1 MKIKQKMKK
10 KTRIILASTLALA
23 LVACAA
29 VAYIYRPQQNNTDAN
44 NPVVK
49 ESTDKKEDSKKVD
62 DNSTKPEKRDGYSPD
77 KPINTGDQQ
86 SSGSKKSVVPIV
98 SGYGLSADKQY
109 LQIDGGVNSI
119 VENGGSCE
127 FTLYWAGGS
136 ISRKSSSFAGPS
148 STSCHMIEVSLSE
161 LPSGVDIS
169 VKVSYSSKLY
179 TGESSNNP
187 SFRKE
192 SLR

>member
-23 LVACAA
+23 LVACVT

-62 DNSTKPEKRDGYSPD
+62 DNSAKPEKRDGYSSD

-98 SGYGLSADKQY
+98 SGYGLSVDKQY

-136 ISRKSSSFAGPS
+136 ISRSFAGPS

>member
-1 MKIKQKMKK
+1 VKIKQKMKK

-23 LVACAA
+23 LVACAT
-29 VAYIYRPQQNNTDAN
+29 VAYIYKPQQNNTDAN

-136 ISRKSSSFAGPS
+136 VSRKSSSFAGPS

-161 LPSGVDIS
+161 LPSGSDIS

>member
-1 MKIKQKMKK
+1 MKK
-10 KTRIILASTLALA
+10 KTRIILASTLALT
-23 LVACAA
+23 LVACAT
-29 VAYIYRPQQNNTDAN
+29 VAYIYKPQQNNTDAN

-62 DNSTKPEKRDGYSPD
+62 DNSTKPEKHDGYSPD

-148 STSCHMIEVSLSE
+148 STSCHMIEIPLSE

-169 VKVSYSSKLY
+169 VKVSYLSKLY

>member
-23 LVACAA
+23 LVACAT

>member
-23 LVACAA
+23 LVVCAT
-29 VAYIYRPQQNNTDAN
+29 VAHIYRPQQNNTDAN

-136 ISRKSSSFAGPS
+136 ISRKSSSLAGPS

-161 LPSGVDIS
+161 LPSGSDIS

>member
-23 LVACAA
+23 LVVCAT
-29 VAYIYRPQQNNTDAN
+29 VAHIYRPQQNNTDAN

-161 LPSGVDIS
+161 LPSGSDIS

-192 SLR
+192 GLR

>member
-23 LVACAA
+23 LVAC
-29 VAYIYRPQQNNTDAN
+29 VTVVYIYKSQQNNTDAN

-77 KPINTGDQQ
+77 RPINTEDQQ

-136 ISRKSSSFAGPS
+136 VSRKSSSFAGPS

-161 LPSGVDIS
+161 LPSGSDIS

>member
-1 MKIKQKMKK
+1 MKK

-23 LVACAA
+23 LVACAT
-29 VAYIYRPQQNNTDAN
+29 VAYIYKPQQNNTDAN

-62 DNSTKPEKRDGYSPD
+62 NNSTKPEKRDGYSPD
-77 KPINTGDQQ
+77 KLINTGDQQ

>member
-23 LVACAA
+23 LVACAT
-29 VAYIYRPQQNNTDAN
+29 VAYIYKPQQNNTDAN

-62 DNSTKPEKRDGYSPD
+62 NNSTKPEKRDGYSPD

-136 ISRKSSSFAGPS
+136 VSRKSSSFAGPS

>member
-23 LVACAA
+23 LVACVT
-29 VAYIYRPQQNNTDAN
+29 VAYIYKPQHNNTDAN

-98 SGYGLSADKQY
+98 SGYGLSVDKQY

-127 FTLYWAGGS
+127 FTLYWTGGS
-136 ISRKSSSFAGPS
+136 VSRKSSSFAGPS

-169 VKVSYSSKLY
+169 VKVNYSSKLH

>member
-23 LVACAA
+23 LVACAT
-29 VAYIYRPQQNNTDAN
+29 VAYIYKPQQNNTDAN

-62 DNSTKPEKRDGYSPD
+62 NNSTKPEKRDGYSPD
-77 KPINTGDQQ
+77 KLINTGDQQ

>member
-23 LVACAA
+23 LVACAT
-29 VAYIYRPQQNNTDAN
+29 VAYIYKPQQNNTDTN

-49 ESTDKKEDSKKVD
+49 ESIDKKEDSKKVD

>member
-10 KTRIILASTLALA
+10 KTRIILASALALA
-23 LVACAA
+23 LVACAT
-29 VAYIYRPQQNNTDAN
+29 VAYIYKPQQNNTDAN

-148 STSCHMIEVSLSE
+148 STSCHMVEVSLSE

-169 VKVSYSSKLY
+169 VKVNYSSKLH

>member
-23 LVACAA
+23 LVACAT
-29 VAYIYRPQQNNTDAN
+29 VAYIYKPQQNNTDAN

-98 SGYGLSADKQY
+98 SGYGLSVDKQY

-127 FTLYWAGGS
+127 FTLYWTGGS
-136 ISRKSSSFAGPS
+136 VSRKSSSFAGPS

-179 TGESSNNP
+179 AGESSNNP

>member
-23 LVACAA
+23 LVACAT

-49 ESTDKKEDSKKVD
+49 ESTDKKEDSKKAD

-127 FTLYWAGGS
+127 FTLYWSGGS
-136 ISRKSSSFAGPS
+136 VSRKSSSFAGPS

-161 LPSGVDIS
+161 LPSGSDIS

>member
-23 LVACAA
+23 LVACAT
-29 VAYIYRPQQNNTDAN
+29 VAYIYKPQQNNTDAN

-136 ISRKSSSFAGPS
+136 VSRKSSSFAGPS

-161 LPSGVDIS
+161 LPSGSDIS

>member
-10 KTRIILASTLALA
+10 KTRIILASTLTLA
-23 LVACAA
+23 LVACAT

-86 SSGSKKSVVPIV
+86 LSGSKKSVVPIV

-136 ISRKSSSFAGPS
+136 VSRKSSSFAGPS

-169 VKVSYSSKLY
+169 VKVNYSSKLH

>member
-1 MKIKQKMKK
+1 MKK

-23 LVACAA
+23 LVACAT

-62 DNSTKPEKRDGYSPD
+62 DNSSKPEKRDGYSPD

-127 FTLYWAGGS
+127 FILYWAGGS

-169 VKVSYSSKLY
+169 VKVNYSSKLH

>member
-23 LVACAA
+23 LAVCAT
-29 VAYIYRPQQNNTDAN
+29 VAYIYRPQQNNTDTN
-44 NPVVK
+44 NPAIK

-62 DNSTKPEKRDGYSPD
+62 DSSAKPEKRDGYSPD

-119 VENGGSCE
+119 VENGGSCK

-136 ISRKSSSFAGPS
+136 VSRKSSSFAGPS

-161 LPSGVDIS
+161 LPSGSDIS

>member
-23 LVACAA
+23 LVACAT

-169 VKVSYSSKLY
+169 VKVNYSSKLH

>member
-23 LVACAA
+23 LVACAT
-29 VAYIYRPQQNNTDAN
+29 VAYTYKPQQNNTDAN

-62 DNSTKPEKRDGYSPD
+62 NNSTKPEKRDGYSPD

-127 FTLYWAGGS
+127 FTLYWSGGS

>member
-23 LVACAA
+23 LVACAT
-29 VAYIYRPQQNNTDAN
+29 VVYIYRPQQNNTDAN

-169 VKVSYSSKLY
+169 VKVNYSSKLH

>member
-23 LVACAA
+23 LVACTT

-127 FTLYWAGGS
+127 FTLYWDGGS

>member
-1 MKIKQKMKK
+1 MKK

-23 LVACAA
+23 LVACAT
-29 VAYIYRPQQNNTDAN
+29 VAYIYKPQQNNTDAN

-62 DNSTKPEKRDGYSPD
+62 DNSAKPEKRDGYSPD
-77 KPINTGDQQ
+77 KPINTGGQQ

-148 STSCHMIEVSLSE
+148 STSCHMIEVPLSE

-169 VKVSYSSKLY
+169 VKVNYSSKLH

>member
-1 MKIKQKMKK
+1 MKK

-23 LVACAA
+23 LVACAT
-29 VAYIYRPQQNNTDAN
+29 VAYIYRSQQNNTDAN

-62 DNSTKPEKRDGYSPD
+62 DSSAKPEKRDGYSPD

-169 VKVSYSSKLY
+169 VKVNYSSKLH

>member
-1 MKIKQKMKK
+1 MKK

-23 LVACAA
+23 LVACAT
-29 VAYIYRPQQNNTDAN
+29 VAYIYKPQQNNTDAN

-77 KPINTGDQQ
+77 KPINTRDQQ
-86 SSGSKKSVVPIV
+86 SSGLKKSVVPIV

-136 ISRKSSSFAGPS
+136 VSRKSSSFAGPS

-169 VKVSYSSKLY
+169 VKVNYSSKLH

>member
-23 LVACAA
+23 LVACAT

-98 SGYGLSADKQY
+98 SGYGLSVDKQY

-127 FTLYWAGGS
+127 FTLYWTGGS
-136 ISRKSSSFAGPS
+136 VSRKSSSFAGPS

-169 VKVSYSSKLY
+169 VKVNYSSKLH

>member
-23 LVACAA
+23 LAVCAT
-29 VAYIYRPQQNNTDAN
+29 VAYIYRPQQNNTDTN
-44 NPVVK
+44 NPAIK

-62 DNSTKPEKRDGYSPD
+62 DSSAKPEKRDGYSPD
-77 KPINTGDQQ
+77 KPINTGYQQ

-136 ISRKSSSFAGPS
+136 VSRKSSSFAGPS

-161 LPSGVDIS
+161 LPSGLDIS
-169 VKVSYSSKLY
+169 VKVSYLSKLY

>member
-23 LVACAA
+23 LVVCAT
-29 VAYIYRPQQNNTDAN
+29 VAHIYRPQQNNTDAN

-192 SLR
+192 GLR

>member
-23 LVACAA
+23 LVVCAT
-29 VAYIYRPQQNNTDAN
+29 VAYIYKPQQNNTDAN

-62 DNSTKPEKRDGYSPD
+62 NNSTKPEKRDGYSPD

-136 ISRKSSSFAGPS
+136 VSRKSSSFAGPS

>member
-23 LVACAA
+23 LAVCAT
-29 VAYIYRPQQNNTDAN
+29 VAYIYRPQQNNTDTN
-44 NPVVK
+44 NPAIK

-62 DNSTKPEKRDGYSPD
+62 DSSAKPEKRDGYSPD

-192 SLR
+192 GLR

>member
-1 MKIKQKMKK
+1 MKK

-23 LVACAA
+23 LVACAT
-29 VAYIYRPQQNNTDAN
+29 VAYIYKPQQNNTDSN

-62 DNSTKPEKRDGYSPD
+62 DNSAKPEKRDGYSPD

-148 STSCHMIEVSLSE
+148 STSCHMIEIPLSE

>member
-23 LVACAA
+23 LVVCAT
-29 VAYIYRPQQNNTDAN
+29 VAHIYRPQQNNTDAN

-148 STSCHMIEVSLSE
+148 STSCHMTEVPLSE

-192 SLR
+192 GLR

>member
-23 LVACAA
+23 LVACAT

-98 SGYGLSADKQY
+98 SGYGLSVDKQY

-127 FTLYWAGGS
+127 FTLYWSGGS
-136 ISRKSSSFAGPS
+136 VSRKSSSFAGPS

-169 VKVSYSSKLY
+169 VKVNYSSKLH

>member
-23 LVACAA
+23 LVACAT
-29 VAYIYRPQQNNTDAN
+29 VAYIYKPQQNNTDAN

-62 DNSTKPEKRDGYSPD
+62 DNSAKPEKRDGYSPD

-86 SSGSKKSVVPIV
+86 PSGSKKSVVPIV

-148 STSCHMIEVSLSE
+148 STSCHMIEVLLSE